1 MQKNIAIIALFA
13 LLLLGCDTSSQEPAP
28 PAISEKTDFIRGAD
42 LSFLPEIEAA
52 GTVFYDQNGQAKDVL
67 SIFQENGCNAVR
79 IRAWHTPT
87 KPHSGTAEVVTLAN
101 RVRSKGM
108 KVWLDIHYSDTWAD
122 PGQQAKPAAWA
133 ALDFAALQAAVY
145 DYTKNLLAQV
155 KPDMVQIGNETNNG
169 FLWPTGNYGNS
180 PAQFAELLRTGIRA
194 ARDHDPKMKVMV
206 HHAGL
211 SGAESYFK
219 FMKTNQIDYDIMGL
233 SYYPKWHGKSLDSLA
248 AVMLRLVDANDKD
261 VNVCEIAYPFTA
273 GWNDNTGNIV
283 GTDDLI
289 LPTYPATQEGQK
301 AFLLRL
307 RTLVE
312 KNRRGMGF
320 CYWAPDWVAFKGKN
334 ALDGSAWEN
343 QAQFD
348 FQNKALPSMEVY
360 KK

>member
-1 MQKNIAIIALFA
+1 MQKNIAFAALLA
-13 LLLLGCDTSSQEPAP
+13 LLLLGCDTASQEPAP
-28 PAISEKTDFIRGAD
+28 PAAPAKTDFIRGAD

-52 GTVFYDQNGQAKDVL
+52 GAVFYDRAGQPKDAL

-79 IRAWHTPT
+79 IRAWHTPAT
-87 KPHSGTAEVVTLAN
+87 VHSGTAEVVALAQ
-101 RVRSKGM
+101 RVRAKGM

-133 ALDFAALQAAVY
+133 ALDFAALQTAVY
-145 DYTKNLLAQV
+145 TYTKDLLAQV

-169 FLWPTGNYGNS
+169 FLWPTGNYGSNPS
-180 PAQFAELLRTGIRA
+180 QFAMLLKSGIRA
-194 ARDHDPKMKVMV
+194 AREHDPKMKVMI
-206 HHAGL
+206 HHAGMG
-211 SGAESYFK
+211 GAESYFK
-219 FMKTNQIDYDIMGL
+219 FMKTNQIDYDIIGL
-233 SYYPKWHGKSLDSLA
+233 SHYPKWHGKSLDSLA
-248 AVMLRLVDANDKD
+248 AVMLRLADAHEKD
-261 VNVCEIAYPFTA
+261 INVCEIAYPFTS
-273 GWNDNTGNIV
+273 GWNDNTNNIV
-283 GTDDLI
+283 GDNDLV
-289 LPTYPATQEGQK
+289 LPAYPATQEGQK

-334 ALDGSAWEN
+334 ATDGSAWEN

-348 FQNKALPSMEVY
+348 FQNKALPSMELY